1 MDEILNNLDLSITAS
16 FCAFISVTLATM
28 VIVDFISFASSRYR
42 ERYLKEA
49 AVELDD
55 ILIQIPANRI
65 LDLSLAVSALAT
77 CAVLG
82 LFALLAK
89 TWSWGPVS
97 FWMAITMIV
106 SFPAPRMY
114 LKFLGKQRLRKFN
127 EQLEEALT
135 SMSSSLKAGFSIT
148 QAIEAVASENKT
160 PISIEFR
167 LLLQEIRLGV
177 PLEKA
182 LENMCERLGS
192 DDLELTSTA
201 IITARQTG
209 GDLTVILD
217 RLASVIRER
226 TRINNKLNAMTAQ
239 GKLQAMIIGAMPFL
253 LLFAISR
260 LRLADQRAGVRAAL
274 GIGGNIGACGD
285 HLQSLGARI
294 VERRLRQ
301 LSGDLLSVQFAG
313 HKGVVNR
320 HQPAS
325 QLVVQ
330 VCGGAAQDDFEA
342 GGRA

>member
-1 MDEILNNLDLSITAS
+1 MNEILDSIDISIAAS
-16 FCAFISVTLATM
+16 FCAFISVTLATL
-28 VIVDFISFASSRYR
+28 VIVDFISFASNRYR

-55 ILIQIPANRI
+55 ILLQIPANRI

-77 CAVLG
+77 CTVLG
-82 LFALLAK
+82 LFALLSN

-97 FWMAITMIV
+97 FWMAVTMIV

-148 QAIEAVASENKT
+148 QAIEAVAAENKA

-177 PLEKA
+177 PLEKS
-182 LENMCERLGS
+182 LENMCLRLGS
-192 DDLELTSTA
+192 DDLELTATA

-209 GDLTVILD
+209 GELTVILD

-226 TRINNKLNAMTAQ
+226 TRINNKLSAMTAQ
-239 GKLQAMIIGAMPFL
+239 GKLQATIIGLMPFL
-253 LLFAISR
+253 LLFAMNYIAASTMKIFYNSIF
-260 LRLADQRAGVRAAL
+260 GVLTIVAVVIL
-274 GIGGNIGACGD
+274 DICGFLTIRKITKID
-285 HLQSLGARI
+285 I
-294 VERRLRQ
+294 
-301 LSGDLLSVQFAG
+301 
-313 HKGVVNR
+313 
-320 HQPAS
+320 
-325 QLVVQ
+325 
-330 VCGGAAQDDFEA
+330 
-342 GGRA
+342 